1 MYNEVFKKYL
11 SKDIM
16 KVGSLVIC
24 VDDTNWAAEAYHYFD
39 RLPVAGKTY
48 RIRRI
53 IENINVIG
61 GPEGIALQEI
71 WGQLNFYKT
80 YDGRTVFE
88 EAHFK
93 KARFRE
99 IDEIEQKEQ
108 EAILD
113 EYYC

>member
-1 MYNEVFKKYL
+1 
-11 SKDIM
+11 M

-24 VDDTNWAAEAYHYFD
+24 VDDTNWAAEASHYFD
-39 RLPVAGKTY
+39 KLPVAGKTY

-93 KARFRE
+93 KSRFRE
-99 IDEIEQKEQ
+99 IDELGQNETN
-108 EAILD
+108 AIS
-113 EYYC
+113 EEFCC